1 VTTIGFAGLTHL
13 GLCSGIAT
21 AGQGF
26 ETIGFDADV
35 ALVDRLRESK
45 LPVLEPGLDDLLKA
59 SRERITFTASVGD
72 LGRCDLV
79 YIAPDVPTDDRG
91 ESDLSALDGL
101 LTQVL
106 NAVRPDTVV
115 VILSQVSPGFTRSR
129 QRPDRILAYQVETL
143 IFGRAVERATKP
155 ERFILGVADPAK
167 PLPEAW
173 QTFLSSFGCPILP
186 MRFESA
192 ELAKISINCCLV
204 ASVSVA
210 NTLAELCERVGAD
223 WSEIAPALKLDRRIG
238 AYSYLAPGLGIAG
251 GNLERDLATVDR
263 LSVDYG
269 TDAGVI
275 RAFVANSKHR
285 KDWALRTLQENFP
298 VAQGAGPIAVLGLTY
313 KEDTH
318 SLKNSASIAL
328 IGHLGAQPVKAYDP
342 AAPKIEFKGQSV
354 ERKDTAVETLDAA
367 EALLIMTPWAEFKA
381 LQPAEIARRMRGRLV
396 IDPFRVLKPAEAKAA
411 GLDHRTLGVA

>member
-1 VTTIGFAGLTHL
+1 MTTIGFAGLTHL
-13 GLCSGIAT
+13 GLCSGIAA

-26 ETIGFDADV
+26 TTIGYDPNA
-35 ALVDRLRESK
+35 ALIGRLNEAK

-59 SRERITFTASVGD
+59 NRARITFTSSVAD
-72 LGRCDLV
+72 LARCDLV
-79 YIAPDVPTDDRG
+79 YVAPDVPTDDRG
-91 ESDLSALDGL
+91 ESDLTALDGL

-106 NAVRPDTVV
+106 DAVRSDTVV

-129 QRPDRILAYQVETL
+129 QRPDRTLAYQVETL

-155 ERFILGVADPAK
+155 ERFILGIADPTQS
-167 PLPEAW
+167 LPAAW
-173 QTFLSSFGCPILP
+173 QTFLASFGCPILP

-210 NTLAELCERVGAD
+210 NTLAELCERIGAD
-223 WSEIAPALKLDRRIG
+223 WSEIAPALKLDQRIG
-238 AYSYLAPGLGIAG
+238 QYSYLSPGLGIAG
-251 GNLERDLATVDR
+251 GNLERDLSTVDR
-263 LSVDYG
+263 LSLEHG

-298 VAQGAGPIAVLGLTY
+298 VAQGKGAVAVLGLTY

-318 SLKNSASIAL
+318 SLKNSAAMAL
-328 IGHLGAQPVKAYDP
+328 IGNLGDQAVKAYDP
-342 AAPKIEFKGQSV
+342 AAPEVAFGSSFARCADIDS
-354 ERKDTAVETLDAA
+354 TLDQA
-367 EALLIMTPWAEFKA
+367 EVLLIMTPWAEFKS
-381 LQPAEIARRMRGRLV
+381 LKPAEIAQRMRGRLI

>member
-1 VTTIGFAGLTHL
+1 VTVIGFAGLTHL
-13 GLCSGIAT
+13 GLCSGIAA

-26 ETIGFDADV
+26 PTIGFDTDA
-35 ALVDRLRESK
+35 ALIGRLKESK

-59 SRERITFTASVGD
+59 NRERIVFTASVGD
-72 LGRCDLV
+72 LARCDLV
-79 YIAPDVPTDDRG
+79 YVAPDVPTNDSG
-91 ESDLSALDGL
+91 ESDLTALDGL
-101 LTQVL
+101 LKQVL
-106 NAVRPDTVV
+106 DAVRPDTVV

-129 QRPDRILAYQVETL
+129 QRPDRILVYQVETL

-155 ERFILGVADPAK
+155 ERFILGVADPAR
-167 PLPEAW
+167 PLPAAW
-173 QTFLSSFGCPILP
+173 QTFLASFGCPILP

-210 NTLAELCERVGAD
+210 NTLAELCERIGAD

-238 AYSYLAPGLGIAG
+238 AYSYLSPGLGIAG

-263 LSVDYG
+263 LSTEHG

-275 RAFVANSKHR
+275 RAFVANSRHR

-298 VAQGAGPIAVLGLTY
+298 VAQGRGAIAVLGLTY

-328 IGHLGAQPVKAYDP
+328 IGNLGDQAVKAYDP
-342 AAPKIEFKGQSV
+342 AAPQVEFGPSFT
-354 ERKDTAVETLDAA
+354 RCADAGSALDGA
-367 EALLIMTPWAEFKA
+367 EVLLIMTPWAEFNA
-381 LQPAEIARRMRGRLV
+381 LKPAEIAKRLHGRLV
-396 IDPFRVLKPAEAKAA
+396 IDPFRVLKPVEAQAA

>member
-13 GLCSGIAT
+13 GLCSGIA
-21 AGQGF
+21 AAAQGF
-26 ETIGFDADV
+26 QTIGFDADA
-35 ALVDRLRESK
+35 ALIARLDEAK
-45 LPVLEPGLDDLLKA
+45 LPVMEPGLDDLLKD
-59 SRERITFTASVGD
+59 SRERITFTASIGD
-72 LGRCDLV
+72 LARCDLV
-79 YIAPDVPTDDRG
+79 YVAPDVPTDDRG
-91 ESDLSALDGL
+91 DSDLAALDGL
-101 LTQVL
+101 LGRVL
-106 NAVRPDTVV
+106 DAVRPDTVV

-129 QRPDRILAYQVETL
+129 QRPDRILVYQVETL

-155 ERFILGVADPAK
+155 ERFILGVGDPST
-167 PLPEAW
+167 PLPAAW
-173 QTFLSSFGCPILP
+173 QTFLASFGCPILP

-210 NTLAELCERVGAD
+210 NTLAEICERIGAD

-238 AYSYLAPGLGIAG
+238 AYAYLSPGLGIAG

-263 LSVDYG
+263 LSLEHG

-298 VAQGAGPIAVLGLTY
+298 VAQGTGPIAVLGLTY

-318 SLKNSASIAL
+318 SLKNSAAIAL
-328 IGHLGAQPVKAYDP
+328 IGNLGTQQVKAYDP
-342 AAPKIEFKGQSV
+342 AAP
-354 ERKDTAVETLDAA
+354 AVAFGPAFTRCADIGATLDQA
-367 EALLIMTPWAEFKA
+367 EALLIMTPWAEFKS
-381 LQPAEIARRMRGRLV
+381 LKPAEIAKRMRGRLV
-396 IDPFRVLKPAEAKAA
+396 IDPFRVLMPAEARVA